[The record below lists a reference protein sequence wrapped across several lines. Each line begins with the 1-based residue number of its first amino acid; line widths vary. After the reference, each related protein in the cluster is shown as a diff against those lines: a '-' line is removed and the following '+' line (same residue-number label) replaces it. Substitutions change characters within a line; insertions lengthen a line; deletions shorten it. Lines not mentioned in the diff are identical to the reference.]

1 MSSASLLT
9 AVLLV
14 TVFVGTTAAFLAWR
28 ERPEPG
34 ATALVALLVGQC
46 WWSVFFVFELQ
57 AMTLGAKVF
66 WSDVQWA
73 GVVVIPVAWL
83 AFALEYTGYDR
94 YLTRRSL
101 VALSVVP
108 FLTVV
113 FAATDDLHTVL
124 YLDSTLVVEGGMA
137 VLNRT
142 PGVWFWV
149 IVGYTYLLGLL
160 GSIPILQFVRS
171 DALAFRGQSAALLI
185 GTVAPWASNVLF
197 LVGGSPLPGLDPT
210 PVAFAVSGVAYL
222 GALTRFRLLGTS
234 PSPNHRARRLV
245 FERMHERA
253 VVVDSHDY
261 VVDLNESAAAAL
273 DTAPNEALGRPA
285 ASIIPQYETLP
296 MDGPAE
302 GTLTL
307 PADDN
312 QYDVTATRIT
322 DSRGRT
328 IGRVITFHDISDY
341 LRQQQ
346 RLEVLN
352 RVLRH
357 NIRNETN
364 VIYGYAD
371 LVGDTAGSHEAD
383 IIKERALSIDAMS
396 RKARDILDVFENARR
411 PVTAV
416 PLAELL
422 DQSLAA
428 VRADY
433 PEVTLECGELPGVS
447 VSNVLA
453 PVFSNAIENAAEHN
467 TSANPWVRI
476 DVDRDGDV
484 VHVVVR
490 DNGPT
495 IDEYERSVL
504 ERGTETPLEHGSGLG
519 LWLIAW
525 GSQIAG
531 GTVTFAEND
540 PTGSVVTVE
549 APVLSEATPPT
560 RDPLAVA
567 GDDDDDPNA
576 ASGDET
582 TLSRR

>member
-1 MSSASLLT
+1 M
-9 AVLLV
+9 LV

-34 ATALVALLVGQC
+34 AVPLVALLAGQC
-46 WWSVFFVFELQ
+46 WWSVFFIFELQ
-57 AMTLGAKVF
+57 ARTLAGKIL
-66 WSDVQWA
+66 WSDVQWI

-83 AFALEYTGYDR
+83 AFALEYTGHDR
-94 YLTRRSL
+94 YVTPKWLA
-101 VALSVVP
+101 ALAVVP
-108 FLTVV
+108 ILTVV
-113 FAATDDLHTVL
+113 FAATDSYHSIL
-124 YLDSTLVVEGGMA
+124 YLDSTLVTEGGFSI
-137 VLNRT
+137 LQRT

-149 IVGYTYLLGLL
+149 IAGYTYLLGLL
-160 GSIPILQFVRS
+160 GSIPILRFIRS

-185 GTVAPWASNVLF
+185 GTVAPWASNALF

-234 PSPNHRARRLV
+234 PSPNHRARRIV

-253 VVVDSHDY
+253 VVVDNHDY
-261 VVDLNESAAAAL
+261 VVDLNQTAAAAL
-273 DTAPNEALGRPA
+273 GTAPRDAIGQPA
-285 ASIIPQYETLP
+285 ASIIPAYDTLP
-296 MDGPAE
+296 ADGPAE
-302 GTLTL
+302 GAVTL

-312 QYDVTATRIT
+312 LYDVTATRIT

-352 RVLRH
+352 RVFRH

-371 LVGDTAGSHEAD
+371 LVADADGEHEAN
-383 IIKERALSIDAMS
+383 IIKDRALSIDEMS

-416 PLAELL
+416 PLVALL
-422 DQSLAA
+422 DQSITA
-428 VRADY
+428 VTDDY
-433 PEVTLECGELPGVS
+433 PGVPIACGSVPGVT

-467 TSANPWVRI
+467 TFPDPWVRI
-476 DVDRDGDV
+476 DVERDDDV
-484 VHVVVR
+484 VRVVVR

-495 IDEYERSVL
+495 IDPYERSVL

-525 GSQIAG
+525 GTQIAD
-531 GTVTFAEND
+531 GTVTFSEND

-549 APVLSEATPPT
+549 APILGESTGSARRRLEGPEGAADTGADTDTEFDSPT
-560 RDPLAVA
+560 D
-567 GDDDDDPNA
+567 
-576 ASGDET
+576 T
-582 TLSRR
+582 TTSP